1 MHCGKPLKD
10 ETEEYCADCRKRK
23 SYITQGKALWLHRDP
38 VPAAVYRFKYKN
50 RRSYGKIFAREMVEQ
65 YEKQIGR
72 WQSPGDYSG
81 SAASAQ
87 KRRKRGYN
95 QAEILAEEIGV
106 LTGIPVRKDVLF
118 RIRKTVPQKNLDT
131 EGRKKNL
138 QGAFAVSGKW
148 RPVKNVLLVD
158 DIYTTG
164 STVEHAAKVLRK
176 AGSRKCLFFD
186 HKHWTRYLSI

>member
-1 MHCGKPLKD
+1 MHCGKPLED

-50 RRSYGKIFAREMVEQ
+50 RRSYGKVFAREMVEQ

-72 WQSPGDYSG
+72 WQVREIIPVPLHRS
-81 SAASAQ
+81 
-87 KRRKRGYN
+87 KRRERGYN
-95 QAEILAEEIGV
+95 QAEILAEEIGA

-118 RIRKTVPQKNLDT
+118 RIRKTVPQKKLDT

-176 AGSRKCLFFD
+176 AGAENVYFL
-186 HKHWTRYLSI
+186 TISIGQGI